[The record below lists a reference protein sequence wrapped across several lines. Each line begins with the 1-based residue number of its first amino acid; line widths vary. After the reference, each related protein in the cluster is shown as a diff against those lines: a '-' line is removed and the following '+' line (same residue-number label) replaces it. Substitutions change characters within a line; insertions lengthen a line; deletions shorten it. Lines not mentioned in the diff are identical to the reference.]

1 MQKMLSTRLSFK
13 VDSPQYSR
21 RFAICIIIYS
31 TNLPLPHHDLFT
43 IVAVETKHV
52 LCSILVHTAGIRRF
66 ASLTAYVALVKL
78 IQH

>member
-1 MQKMLSTRLSFK
+1 MLSKRLSFK

-21 RFAICIIIYS
+21 RFAICIIIIL
-31 TNLPLPHHDLFT
+31 NFPHPPHHDLFT

-52 LCSILVHTAGIRRF
+52 LCSILVHSAGVCRF
-66 ASLTAYVALVKL
+66 ASLTAYIALVKL